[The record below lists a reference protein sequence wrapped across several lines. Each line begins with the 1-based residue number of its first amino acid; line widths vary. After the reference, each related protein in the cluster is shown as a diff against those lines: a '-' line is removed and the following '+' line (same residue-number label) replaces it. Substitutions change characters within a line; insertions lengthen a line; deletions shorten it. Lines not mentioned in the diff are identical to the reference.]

1 MRRDGGSVFPALA
14 NTGDPNGPFE
24 ARPLTRLTNGKAIYG
39 KPGYGCRGP
48 YGITRFEVKVE
59 VQA

>member
-1 MRRDGGSVFPALA
+1 
-14 NTGDPNGPFE
+14 
-24 ARPLTRLTNGKAIYG
+24 LTNGKAIYG